1 MRRKAIVQ
9 NSWSL
14 LDHGLLWKK
23 VIKSAPD
30 QKSFRKQAEEFVEQL
45 QQAARPKNALEGLLS
60 DRMASSYLRKVMLL
74 EGEALY
80 REKCRAETLARK
92 KGSPP
97 EEILRAVLV
106 ESLPTNANLLGQ
118 MMQYESNLDRGFHRD
133 TILLLQL
140 QKGSEESAV
149 LPRGIPAKSN
159 GKTIDGDSATSVVG

>member
-1 MRRKAIVQ
+1 MHSPIGSAAGKHHTREIPFISQKAIVQ

-14 LDHGLLWKK
+14 LDHGLLRKE

-30 QKSFRKQAEEFVEQL
+30 QKSFREQAEEFVEQL
-45 QQAARPKNALEGLLS
+45 QQAARPKNALEGLLL

-97 EEILRAVLV
+97 EEIIRGAGREL
-106 ESLPTNANLLGQ
+106 AN
-118 MMQYESNLDRGFHRD
+118 
-133 TILLLQL
+133 
-140 QKGSEESAV
+140 KC
-149 LPRGIPAKSN
+149 
-159 GKTIDGDSATSVVG
+159 